1 MVSTLS
7 TVSGLSHNRICMKT
21 YKVLPLALVIL
32 SGFSLFGC
40 QSQSTSTATPLK
52 NTSQYENIKKM
63 QAKTRDL
70 DGDGVPDE
78 LDQCPGTPINIVPD
92 EQGCPSY
99 SDDNLGVKIQ
109 YRAFFAKGSS
119 ELSKEYQLEL
129 DKVAQKLQEYNTATM
144 RIEAHAST
152 DEVSA
157 VDAVLQPNALSR
169 NRALIVKNY
178 LIMQHKIDPDR
189 LSIASYG
196 AEQPIAPS
204 DTEEGKSMNRRV
216 YGVATE
222 PKDGVVYHNQND

>member
-1 MVSTLS
+1 
-7 TVSGLSHNRICMKT
+7 MKT
-21 YKVLPLALVIL
+21 QLGNAFLILVSALALSACQTSVLQNQATQTTDLPVVEVIL
-32 SGFSLFGC
+32 DS
-40 QSQSTSTATPLK
+40 
-52 NTSQYENIKKM
+52 
-63 QAKTRDL
+63 
-70 DGDGVPDE
+70 DGDGVPDDIDE
-78 LDQCPGTPINIVPD
+78 CPGTPINIVPD

-99 SDDNLGVKIQ
+99 SDDNLGVKIE

-178 LIMQHKIDPDR
+178 LIMQHQIDPNR
-189 LSIASYG
+189 LSTFSYG
-196 AEQPIAPS
+196 AEQPIASS
-204 DTEEGKSMNRRV
+204 DTEEERSMNRRV
-216 YGVATE
+216 YGLATE
-222 PKDGVVYHNQND
+222 PEDGVVHHNQND

>member
-1 MVSTLS
+1 MNKCSSL
-7 TVSGLSHNRICMKT
+7 L
-21 YKVLPLALVIL
+21 LLATSIALA
-32 SGFSLFGC
+32 GC
-40 QSQSTSTATPLK
+40 QTTITAPSKELPQHK
-52 NTSQYENIKKM
+52 NIRTM
-63 QAKTRDL
+63 QAAIDS
-70 DGDGVPDE
+70 DGDGVPDDIDE
-78 LDQCPGTPINIVPD
+78 CPGTPINIVPD

-99 SDDNLGVKIQ
+99 SDDNLGVKIE

-119 ELSKEYQLEL
+119 ELSPEYQLEL

>member
-1 MVSTLS
+1 
-7 TVSGLSHNRICMKT
+7 MKT
-21 YKVLPLALVIL
+21 QLGNAFLILVSALALSACQTSVSQNQATQTTDLPVVEVIL
-32 SGFSLFGC
+32 DS
-40 QSQSTSTATPLK
+40 
-52 NTSQYENIKKM
+52 
-63 QAKTRDL
+63 
-70 DGDGVPDE
+70 DGDGVPDDIDE
-78 LDQCPGTPINIVPD
+78 CPGTPINIVPD

-99 SDDNLGVKIQ
+99 SDDNLGVKIE

-178 LIMQHKIDPDR
+178 LIMQHQIDPNR
-189 LSIASYG
+189 LSSFSYG
-196 AEQPIAPS
+196 ADQPIAPS
-204 DTEEGKSMNRRV
+204 DTEEERSMNRRV
-216 YGVATE
+216 YGLATE
-222 PKDGVVYHNQND
+222 PKDRVAHHNQND